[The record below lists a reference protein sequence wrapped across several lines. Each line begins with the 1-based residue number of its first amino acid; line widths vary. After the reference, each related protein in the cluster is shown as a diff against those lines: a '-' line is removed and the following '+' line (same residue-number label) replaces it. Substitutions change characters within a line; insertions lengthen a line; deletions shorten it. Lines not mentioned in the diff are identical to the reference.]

1 MTNESLC
8 EAILVFFEKLEQLE
22 VYFWLPHLS
31 LKFFSRNF
39 FFRLMTD
46 NATEFAKPGSI
57 SK

>member
-22 VYFWLPHLS
+22 VYFWLPPLP
-31 LKFFSRNF
+31 KFFSRNF